1 MDESYLAIDSNAH
14 FCYSSAFNSEQQPFF
29 RGWSGLKSEREVL
42 KKMDSKLLT
51 IKKKL
56 IKQRGELLSEAEQ
69 TLSSKI
75 SKEQESFP
83 DPTDQAVAELDN
95 SFVLRLRGREQK
107 LLKKIDEAI
116 SRIDGG
122 TYGVCESCG
131 GQISVKRL
139 EARPVTTLCIECKT
153 RQEEEEKLQAG

>member
-1 MDESYLAIDSNAH
+1 MDN
-14 FCYSSAFNSEQQPFF
+14 
-29 RGWSGLKSEREVL
+29 
-42 KKMDSKLLT
+42 KLLT

-56 IKQRGELLSEAEQ
+56 LKQRDELLSEAEH
-69 TLSSKI
+69 TLNNKI
-75 SKEQESFP
+75 STEKESFP

-95 SFVLRLRGREQK
+95 NFLLRLRGRETK

-116 SRIDGG
+116 ARIEGG

-131 GQISVKRL
+131 EQIGIKRL

-153 RQEEEEKLQAG
+153 RQEEEEKLQEG

>member
-1 MDESYLAIDSNAH
+1 MQMVADT
-14 FCYSSAFNSEQQPFF
+14 
-29 RGWSGLKSEREVL
+29 
-42 KKMDSKLLT
+42 KLLV

-56 IKQRGELLSEAEQ
+56 VKQRQDLLIEAGQ
-69 TLSSKI
+69 TLNNKI
-75 SKEQESFP
+75 STEKESFP

-95 SFVLRLRGREQK
+95 NFLLKLRGREQK

-116 SRIDGG
+116 SRIDDG

-131 GQISVKRL
+131 GQINIKRL

-153 RQEEEEKLQAG
+153 RQEEEEKIQAG

>member
-1 MDESYLAIDSNAH
+1 M
-14 FCYSSAFNSEQQPFF
+14 
-29 RGWSGLKSEREVL
+29 VT
-42 KKMDSKLLT
+42 DSKLQM

-56 IKQRGELLSEAEQ
+56 LKQRQDLLAEAGQ
-69 TLSSKI
+69 TLNTKI
-75 SKEQESFP
+75 TTEKESFP

-95 SFVLRLRGREQK
+95 NFLLRLRGREQK

-116 SRIDGG
+116 ARIDDG

-131 GQISVKRL
+131 GEIGVKRL

-153 RQEEEEKLQAG
+153 RQEEEEKIQAG

>member
-1 MDESYLAIDSNAH
+1 LVPHVSLRSLRFTQHDEVVTMDN
-14 FCYSSAFNSEQQPFF
+14 
-29 RGWSGLKSEREVL
+29 
-42 KKMDSKLLT
+42 KLLA

-56 IKQRGELLSEAEQ
+56 VKQRTELLTEAEE
-69 TLSSKI
+69 TLNSKI
-75 SKEQESFP
+75 STEKESFP

-95 SFVLRLRGREQK
+95 SFVLRLRGRETK

-116 SRIDGG
+116 ARIDDG

-131 GQISVKRL
+131 EKISTKRL

-153 RQEEEEKLQAG
+153 RQEAEEKQQAG

>member
-1 MDESYLAIDSNAH
+1 MATDA
-14 FCYSSAFNSEQQPFF
+14 
-29 RGWSGLKSEREVL
+29 
-42 KKMDSKLLT
+42 KLLS

-56 IKQRGELLSEAEQ
+56 VKQRQELLTEAEH
-69 TLSSKI
+69 TLNNKI
-75 SKEQESFP
+75 STEKESFP

-95 SFVLRLRGREQK
+95 NFVLRLRGREQK

-122 TYGVCESCG
+122 TYGVCEECG
-131 GQISVKRL
+131 GQISTKRL

-153 RQEEEEKLQAG
+153 AQEEAEKMQAG

>member
-1 MDESYLAIDSNAH
+1 M
-14 FCYSSAFNSEQQPFF
+14 
-29 RGWSGLKSEREVL
+29 VT
-42 KKMDSKLLT
+42 DSKLLA

-56 IKQRGELLSEAEQ
+56 LKQRQDLLAEAGQ
-69 TLSSKI
+69 TLNNKI
-75 SKEQESFP
+75 STEKESFP

-95 SFVLRLRGREQK
+95 NFLLRLRGREQK

-116 SRIDGG
+116 SRIDSG

-131 GQISVKRL
+131 GEISVKRL

-153 RQEEEEKLQAG
+153 RQEEEEKIQAG

>member
-1 MDESYLAIDSNAH
+1 MVA
-14 FCYSSAFNSEQQPFF
+14 
-29 RGWSGLKSEREVL
+29 
-42 KKMDSKLLT
+42 DSKLLA

-56 IKQRGELLSEAEQ
+56 VKQRQDLLVEAGQ
-69 TLSSKI
+69 TLNSKL
-75 SKEQESFP
+75 STEKESFP

-95 SFVLRLRGREQK
+95 NFTLRLRGREQK

-122 TYGVCESCG
+122 SYGVCESCG
-131 GQISVKRL
+131 GEISIKRL

-153 RQEEEEKLQAG
+153 RQEEEEKIQAG

>member
-1 MDESYLAIDSNAH
+1 LH
-14 FCYSSAFNSEQQPFF
+14 P
-29 RGWSGLKSEREVL
+29 EVE
-42 KKMDSKLLT
+42 MMVTDSKLLA

-56 IKQRGELLSEAEQ
+56 LKQRQDLLSEAEH
-69 TLSSKI
+69 TLNNKI
-75 SKEQESFP
+75 STEKESFP

-95 SFVLRLRGREQK
+95 NFLLRLRGREQK

-131 GQISVKRL
+131 GEISIKRL
-139 EARPVTTLCIECKT
+139 EARPVTTLCIDCKT
-153 RQEEEEKLQAG
+153 QQEEEEKRQAD

>member
-1 MDESYLAIDSNAH
+1 MATDA
-14 FCYSSAFNSEQQPFF
+14 
-29 RGWSGLKSEREVL
+29 
-42 KKMDSKLLT
+42 KLLT

-56 IKQRGELLSEAEQ
+56 IKQRQELLTEAEH
-69 TLSSKI
+69 TLNNKI
-75 SKEQESFP
+75 STEKESFP

-95 SFVLRLRGREQK
+95 NFVLRLRGREQK

-122 TYGVCESCG
+122 TYGVCEECG

-153 RQEEEEKLQAG
+153 AQEEAEKIQAG